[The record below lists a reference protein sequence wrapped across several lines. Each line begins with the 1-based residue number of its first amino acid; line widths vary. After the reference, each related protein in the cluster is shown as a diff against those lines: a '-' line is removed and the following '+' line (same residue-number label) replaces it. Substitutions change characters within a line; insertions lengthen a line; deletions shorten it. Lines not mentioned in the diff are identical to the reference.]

1 MTVENAL
8 YADERVLEAAAVS
21 VPDER
26 LGELVAAAVSVKQ
39 PYWGKVSETD
49 LIKQAAKVYAS
60 TNCGVGI
67 Y

>member
-1 MTVENAL
+1 L

-39 PYWGKVSETD
+39 PYWGKVSEMD
-49 LIKQAAKVYAS
+49 LIKQAAKV
-60 TNCGVGI
+60 
-67 Y
+67 